1 MSKSPDL
8 DKFIWENPNFP
19 NKASDDEDILLV
31 IREDLVLMIFRFVRL
46 YSIFFF
52 LLVLRV
58 LAVGFG
64 DYFSIS
70 FYDTV
75 MYGVGA
81 VLTLVFLLMFHNY
94 YLSLQIITTDR
105 IIDIDQTSLFNRE
118 VNSTPIQNIQ
128 DVTYIKKGLLNLLF
142 NFGNVIVETSGRAG
156 GEIKDEG
163 NGFVF
168 NNVPSPSEIAQ
179 IIDTLVQKEQEDD
192 FKKQAG
198 IQAEALQKVLSGKI
212 LN

>member
-1 MSKSPDL
+1 MSKTPDL
-8 DKFIWENPNFP
+8 DKFIWENPSFP
-19 NKASDDEDILLV
+19 NKTSDDEDILLV
-31 IREDLVLMIFRFVRL
+31 VREDLVLILFRFLGL
-46 YSIFFF
+46 YSVFF
-52 LLVLRV
+52 LLLLLRSV
-58 LAVGFG
+58 VVGFS
-64 DYFSIS
+64 DYLTISI
-70 FYDTV
+70 YDSV

-81 VLTLVFLLMFHNY
+81 ILTLIFLVIFHNY

-118 VNSTPIQNIQ
+118 VNSSAIQNIQ

-142 NFGNVIVETSGRAG
+142 NFGNVVVETSGRPG

-168 NNVPSPSEIAQ
+168 NNIPSPAEIAHLL
-179 IIDTLVQKEQEDD
+179 DTLIQKEQEDD

-198 IQAEALQKVLSGKI
+198 IQAEALQKVLSSKI

>member
-31 IREDLVLMIFRFVRL
+31 IREDLILIIFRFLGLFSV
-46 YSIFFF
+46 FFF
-52 LLVLRV
+52 LLVFRV
-58 LAVGFG
+58 LAVGFS
-64 DYFSIS
+64 DYFTIS

-75 MYGVGA
+75 MYGIGA
-81 VLTLVFLLMFHNY
+81 MLTVIFLIQFHNY

-128 DVTYIKKGLLNLLF
+128 DVTYIKKGILNLLF
-142 NFGNVIVETSGRAG
+142 NFGNVIVETSGRPG

-168 NNVPSPSEIAQ
+168 NNIPSPSEVAQ
-179 IIDTLVQKEQEDD
+179 VIDTLVQKEQEDD
-192 FKKQAG
+192 FKKQAS
-198 IQAEALQKVLSGKI
+198 IQAEALQKVLSSKI